1 MTSKKL
7 LHIINQLQNEETR
20 WDGILAL
27 KLFDEPNVVQDFIA
41 LLQHE
46 NWIIRWCIAE
56 KLGDLKHPLAIDPL
70 IDRLSSL
77 EPDLHVKKNAFNA
90 LKKYPLSIVSAC
102 IPYLNHPETV
112 MRTSILDLLFN
123 IGEQGLPAIKV
134 ALLKSKDW
142 VISNH
147 LLYAVWKISQ
157 GHCEEFLISLIENV
171 FVQKN
176 AILLLGSLKSEK
188 SISKLIQHYQKPDLK
203 RLILYAIKF
212 IGQDKV
218 FPEIV
223 YYLSSAQYRPNC
235 ISMIKKIGPAILPY
249 LIKGFENKDIPSQVI
264 IDLIVSIG
272 PEKALKKLELL
283 AEKNHNLKKMIA
295 LIKEKSEKTPPLS
308 NFFGIFTV

>member
-7 LHIINQLQNEETR
+7 LHIINQIQNEETR

-27 KLFDEPNVVQDFIA
+27 KVFDEPNIVQDFIS

-46 NWIIRWCIAE
+46 NWVIRWCIAE

-70 IDRLSSL
+70 IERLSSL
-77 EPDLHVKKNAFNA
+77 ELDTHVKKNAFNA
-90 LKKYPLSIVSAC
+90 LKKYPLSIISVC
-102 IPYLNHPETV
+102 VPYLNNPE
-112 MRTSILDLLFN
+112 MFIRTSILELFFN

-134 ALLKSKDW
+134 ALIKSKDW

-157 GHCEEFLISLIENV
+157 GHCEEFLISLMDNL

-176 AILLLGSLKSEK
+176 VILLLGSIKSEK
-188 SISKLIQHYQKPDLK
+188 SISQLIQNYQKPDLK

-223 YYLSSAQYRPNC
+223 DYLSIAQYRPNC

-249 LIKGFENKDIPSQVI
+249 LIKGFEKKDIPTQVI
-264 IDLIVSIG
+264 VDLIVSIG
-272 PEKALKKLELL
+272 PEKVLKKLELL
-283 AEKNHNLKKMIA
+283 AEKNHHLKKVIP
-295 LIKEKSEKTPPLS
+295 LIKEKSEKIPPLS
-308 NFFGIFTV
+308 NFFGIFTG